1 MDLVVSPIAVAL
13 NTQGGGNA
21 PTFTPGQIVDAL
33 VMRVLDQTHVQLAVG
48 DSLIDVQTAVPLP
61 QGAHVHLAVRATPD
75 GLRLVVLHP
84 DEIGGAAGS
93 ATAGAAA
100 GATAKAADATR
111 SADPTGAT
119 RAPLDPAALA
129 ANPQAA
135 LAQAVRAAALQQ
147 DGLAPLF
154 ANLAAMMTRGALPDG
169 LRLAAA
175 QLMAFRLPTD
185 APVEPEDVAGALAR
199 SGLFLEA
206 GLAAGAAATRTSPSG
221 DMKAALVALRAALAA
236 MAGGPAAGRSEGA
249 EAKLQGFAEAP
260 LAGAGQA
267 AGGRPEA
274 TGAQALY
281 RALAQAI
288 TAGGLPAGATAAPTA
303 PAPPASASPAA
314 APTAPGVA
322 PGETGQPSRPP
333 PPYGGAAPAAQP
345 VAAPTLAEDVE
356 PKDAART
363 LLAQTEAALA
373 RHTLLQAASL
383 PGSTAPGGAA
393 DAAGARWVFEI
404 PFVTPQGT
412 TVAQFEIARDGKGQG
427 AGGKVAPA
435 WRARFAIEIEPV
447 GLVHAQVT
455 VAGERAGVTL
465 WAERGD
471 SAALLRDNVG
481 VLAERLRA
489 AELDP
494 SEVVVRDGAP
504 PRPARAAAPAAGRFL
519 DRAS

>member
-84 DEIGGAAGS
+84 DEIGGAAGG
-93 ATAGAAA
+93 AVTAGAAA
-100 GATAKAADATR
+100 ASKTADAAR
-111 SADPTGAT
+111 SAESGAVM
-119 RAPLDPAALA
+119 RQPLDPAALA

-154 ANLAAMMTRGALPDG
+154 ANLAAMMTRGALPDA
-169 LRLAAA
+169 LRLAVA

-236 MAGGPAAGRSEGA
+236 MAGGPAAGRPEGT
-249 EAKLQGFAEAP
+249 ESKLQGFVEAS
-260 LAGAGQA
+260 LAGAGHVGA
-267 AGGRPEA
+267 GRPETA
-274 TGAQALY
+274 GAQALY

-288 TAGGLPAGATAAPTA
+288 TAGGLPAGATAAAT
-303 PAPPASASPAA
+303 APPAAAATPAA
-314 APTAPGVA
+314 GSTAPGAA
-322 PGETGQPSRPP
+322 PGETGHPSRPP

-345 VAAPTLAEDVE
+345 VAAPTLAEDVA
-356 PKDAART
+356 PNDAART
-363 LLAQTEAALA
+363 LLAQTDAALA

-383 PGSTAPGGAA
+383 PGSAAPGGAA

-404 PFVTPQGT
+404 PFATPQGT
-412 TVAQFEIARDGKGQG
+412 TVAQFEISRDGKGQG
-427 AGGKVAPA
+427 TAGKAAPA
-435 WRARFAIEIEPV
+435 WRARFAVEIEPV

-455 VAGERAGVTL
+455 VTGERAGVTL

-471 SAALLRDNVG
+471 SAALLRDNAG

-504 PRPARAAAPAAGRFL
+504 PRPAREAAPAAGRFL